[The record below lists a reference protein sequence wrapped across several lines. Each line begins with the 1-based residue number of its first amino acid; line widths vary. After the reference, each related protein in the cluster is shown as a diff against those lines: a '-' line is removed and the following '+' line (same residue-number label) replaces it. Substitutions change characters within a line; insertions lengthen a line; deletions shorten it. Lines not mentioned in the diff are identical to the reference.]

1 MRLMSDRGYH
11 PDSVTVRTYAPGTG
25 RGFAI
30 RLLLNLVFILVQ
42 PWVTAVAGAEGN
54 PMKDNV
60 FTPCPGTP
68 NCVSSMESGTSHYL
82 SPLRY
87 EGTAETAR
95 KRLIE
100 VIQGFKRTQI
110 VEDRDV
116 YVRATF
122 TSFLFGFVDDVE
134 FLFDDNEK
142 MIHVKSA
149 SRSGSYDFG
158 VNRRRCETI
167 RQRFRR

>member
-1 MRLMSDRGYH
+1 MSDRGH
-11 PDSVTVRTYAPGTG
+11 HLESVVYRTCAPGTG

-30 RLLLNLVFILVQ
+30 WLLFNMFFSLVQ
-42 PWVTAVAGAEGN
+42 PWATAVADAEGSL
-54 PMKDNV
+54 MKDNV

-68 NCVSSMESGTSHYL
+68 NCVSSMESGTKHYL

-87 EGTAETAR
+87 ESVAETAR

-100 VIQGFKRTQI
+100 VIKEFKRARI
-110 VEDRDV
+110 VENRDV
-116 YVRATF
+116 YIRATF

-134 FLFDDNEK
+134 FLVDDNEK
-142 MIHVKSA
+142 LIHMKSA

-167 RQRFRR
+167 RQRFGQ